1 MKILVLV
8 KQVPDMEKVKFDR
21 EKGVI
26 DRKSAGVEVNPF
38 DLNALETAVEIK
50 EKTGGEI
57 IAISMGPDKAAD
69 ALKEAI
75 SRGADEGILLSDRK
89 FGGADVKATAKT
101 LVAGIKKSGDFDLI
115 IAGIQTV
122 DGDTGQVG
130 PEIAEML
137 DIPHISYVENIHE
150 IDEEKIQA
158 ACNLWG
164 GTYLKEGGYPLLITV
179 TKDINIPRIPSFKDK
194 MKARKA
200 EIVKWGLEDLK
211 EFMEETD
218 TGLKGSATKVKR
230 IEVPKE
236 HKREGQVYRDDINKD
251 FNVIYSEL
259 IQNRVLEGSI

>member
-21 EKGVI
+21 ERGVI
-26 DRKSAGVEVNPF
+26 DRRSAGTEVNPF
-38 DLNALETAVEIK
+38 DLNALETAMQIK
-50 EKTGGEI
+50 EKTGGKI
-57 IAISMGPDKAAD
+57 IAISMGPDQASD
-69 ALKEAI
+69 ALREAI

-101 LVAGIKKSGDFDLI
+101 LAAGIQKIGSFDII

-137 DIPHISYVENIHE
+137 KIPHISYAENISE
-150 IDEEKIQA
+150 ISEESLQV

-164 GTYLKEGGYPLLITV
+164 GTYLKEGRYPVLITV
-179 TKDINIPRIPSFKDK
+179 TKDINVPTIPSFKNK

-211 EFMEETD
+211 EFMEVTEA
-218 TGLKGSATKVKR
+218 GLKGSATKVKK
-230 IEVPKE
+230 IEVPKA
-236 HKREGQVYRDDINKD
+236 HKREGKLYRDNPEKA
-251 FNVIYSEL
+251 FSEIYAEL
-259 IQNRVLEGSI
+259 IQNRILEVSN